1 VLLKL
6 GKKKDLLF
14 NLYSP
19 KMATNCNFGHEIQQN
34 LIIRRNRSESKALK
48 TSSKVL
54 SGVQMKSWR

>member
-1 VLLKL
+1 LV
-6 GKKKDLLF
+6 KKNDLLF
-14 NLYSP
+14 NLHSP

-54 SGVQMKSWR
+54 SGIQMKTWAE